1 MAEERALV
9 LEVKGEQVHV
19 QTQRVSACQSCQI
32 KSSCGQSLLSKIGSE
47 KTIEFVVDNSLSAK
61 PGDIVVVSIPDQGL
75 LLASSLMFM
84 LPLSL
89 MVVAAMLAGAA
100 GLGEAGSII
109 LGVSGLFAGFWFAR
123 RYSQSMHADERF
135 KPVMKALALSQPQQA
150 SCHSALSS

>member
-9 LEVKGEQVHV
+9 LDVRGDQAFV

-47 KTIEFVVDNSLSAK
+47 KTIEFVVDNSLAAK
-61 PGDIVVVSIPDQGL
+61 PGDIVVVTISDQGL

-84 LPLSL
+84 LPLAL
-89 MVVAAMLAGAA
+89 MILAAMLAGMI
-100 GLGEAGSII
+100 GFGEGGSII
-109 LGVSGLFAGFWFAR
+109 LGALGLFVGFLFAR
-123 RYSQSMHADERF
+123 RYSASMHSDERF

-150 SCHSALSS
+150 SCHSALS